1 MQGKYS
7 GNVVALGG
15 NSGDAIRNQRA
26 DVESQKYLCS
36 SYPAAARAVT
46 SSHPVMRISTVVA
59 AALLVLP
66 AVAYSQITPTVGIVV
81 DSVTGRPIEG
91 VLVSLTGGGYS
102 QSTASHDDGTFR
114 FSKVTPGTYTLT
126 ARRLGYARLQMPI
139 PIEENGVRIKVSLVH
154 LTTLDTVIALPGTGI
169 AGQVGTLNSLRPLA
183 SADISVIGIGA
194 RFRTDSAGRF
204 FVPLKVPGTYVV
216 RARTPGYEPVTLS
229 VVVPRD
235 STARLMLL
243 MDTTSTQ
250 KSNAFE
256 IAWQEF
262 NDRARMRGSKSA
274 IVSHSE
280 LAKTG
285 ELGLM
290 EALQR
295 VPSISGKQLR
305 FGQTVC
311 VFVDGRPASGIPL
324 RLWDVEAVE
333 AVEVYT
339 ADLKSETTGTLLRDS
354 RGYECQATEI
364 SDTSPTA
371 RDRIRWLVIWAKR

>member
-1 MQGKYS
+1 MK
-7 GNVVALGG
+7 
-15 NSGDAIRNQRA
+15 
-26 DVESQKYLCS
+26 
-36 SYPAAARAVT
+36 
-46 SSHPVMRISTVVA
+46 ISTLAA
-59 AALLVLP
+59 AALLFLP
-66 AVAYSQITPTVGIVV
+66 AVARSQITPAGGMVV

-91 VLVSLTGGGYS
+91 VLLTLNGGGYA
-102 QSTASHDDGTFR
+102 QSTASHEDGTFR
-114 FSKVTPGTYTLT
+114 FTKVTPGTYTLT

-139 PIEENGVRIKVSLVH
+139 PVEENGVRIKVSLVR
-154 LTTLDTVIALPGTGI
+154 LTTLDTVITLPGMGI
-169 AGQVGTLNSLRPLA
+169 GGQVGTLNSLRPLP
-183 SADISVIGIGA
+183 SADVSVIGVGT
-194 RFRTDSAGRF
+194 RVRTDSMGRF

-229 VVVPRD
+229 VFVPRD

-243 MDTTSTQ
+243 MDTATTQ

-262 NDRARMRGSKSA
+262 NDRARMRGTKSA

-280 LAKTG
+280 LARTG
-285 ELGLM
+285 EPGLL

-295 VPSISGKQLR
+295 VPSVSGKQLR

-339 ADLKSETTGTLLRDS
+339 SDTKSETTGTLARGS

-364 SDTSPTA
+364 TDTSPTV

>member
-1 MQGKYS
+1 
-7 GNVVALGG
+7 
-15 NSGDAIRNQRA
+15 
-26 DVESQKYLCS
+26 
-36 SYPAAARAVT
+36 
-46 SSHPVMRISTVVA
+46 MRISIVA
-59 AALLVLP
+59 AALLCLP
-66 AVAYSQITPTVGIVV
+66 VAAQSQITPTGGIVV
-81 DSVTGRPIEG
+81 DSITGDPIEG
-91 VLVSLTGGGYS
+91 VLVTLNGGGYS

-114 FSKVTPGTYTLT
+114 FTKVTPGTYTLT

-139 PIEENGVRIKVSLVH
+139 PIEENGVRIKVSLVR
-154 LTTLDTVIALPGTGI
+154 LATRDFDTVFALPGTGI
-169 AGQVGTLNSLRPLA
+169 RGQVGTLNSLRPLPG
-183 SADISVIGIGA
+183 ADISVIGIGT
-194 RFRTDSAGRF
+194 RVRTDSVGRF

-229 VVVPRD
+229 VQVPRD

-243 MDTTSTQ
+243 MDTTSSQ
-250 KSNAFE
+250 KSNAYE
-256 IAWQEF
+256 LAWQEF
-262 NDRARMRGSKSA
+262 NDRARMRGTKSA

-280 LAKTG
+280 LARTG
-285 ELGLM
+285 EVGLM

-295 VPSISGKQLR
+295 VQSITGKQLR
-305 FGQTVC
+305 FGQSVC

-339 ADLKSETTGTLLRDS
+339 GDSKSEFTGTLARAS

-364 SDTSPTA
+364 TDTSPTV